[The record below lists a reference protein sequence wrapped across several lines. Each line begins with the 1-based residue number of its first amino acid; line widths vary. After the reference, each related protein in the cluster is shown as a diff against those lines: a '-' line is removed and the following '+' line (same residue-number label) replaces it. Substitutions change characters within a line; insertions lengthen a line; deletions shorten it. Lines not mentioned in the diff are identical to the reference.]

1 MDDCLDEIQHRNKKL
16 KPVGASSSSG
26 KSKSSSGGFNSS
38 LADKVK
44 ERRQRVNN
52 GSEEGSEEGSGDDSE
67 EWNEDECE

>member
-1 MDDCLDEIQHRNKKL
+1 LDELQHGDNKL
-16 KPVGASSSSG
+16 RRLEASPSSG

-38 LADKVK
+38 LVDKVK

-67 EWNEDECE
+67 EEWNEDE